1 MTIQRAKSCHI
12 PGLIRLLYQVGD
24 VHHRIRPDIFRT
36 GAQKYDDAA
45 LQAILADPNT
55 PVFVAVEGL
64 RPVLLGRRQ
73 VPCFPPPGQERQL
86 LRLRL
91 RVRGGAVP
99 KQKRGA

>member
-1 MTIQRAKSCHI
+1 MEIRFAQNRDI
-12 PGLIRLLYQVGD
+12 PGILELLKQVGA
-24 VHHRIRPDIFRT
+24 VHHGIRPDIFRT